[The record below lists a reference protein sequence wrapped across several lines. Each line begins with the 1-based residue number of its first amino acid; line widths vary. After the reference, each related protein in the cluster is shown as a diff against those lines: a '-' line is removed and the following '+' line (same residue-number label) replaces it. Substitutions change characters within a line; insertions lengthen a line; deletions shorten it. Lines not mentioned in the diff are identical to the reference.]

1 MTGVL
6 EGIRVLDFGRYI
18 AAPFCGALLGDLG
31 AEVIRIDREGGN
43 DDRWLNP
50 VTDKAEG
57 ALFLQVNRNKK
68 GITLDITTPEGR
80 EAFNDL
86 LATTDVV
93 ITNMPME
100 ALKELGLDYDSLAK
114 IKPDIIATNVST
126 FGSIGQYRN
135 RIGFDGLAQAM
146 SGGMHL
152 TGDGVTPMR
161 MGIPWVD
168 FGTSF
173 CATIGTLAAIMEKKK
188 SGKGQKVEA
197 ALLHTALTVASGF
210 LVEQALTAPNHRAI
224 GNKSLT
230 SGPND
235 CFKLKDGWLVV
246 AVVGNP
252 MFKRW
257 CKLIGELELLD
268 DPRFKTDQLRGDNG
282 TVLSEKMQRWCTSRT
297 LAEAVAELEKGRIP
311 CAPVFSLQQALDD
324 PHNAEEQFFKKVE
337 HPDLKKPAPLVATPF
352 KLSRTPASIRHRAP
366 KLDEHTDAVVRQP
379 KTRTQKVGAA
389 KT

>member
-68 GITLDITTPEGR
+68 GITLDITTEEGR
-80 EAFNDL
+80 ESFNDL

-100 ALKELGLDYDSLAK
+100 ALKELSLDYDSLAK

-126 FGSIGQYRN
+126 FGSVGQYRN

-152 TGDGVTPMR
+152 TGDGVTPIR

-257 CKLIGELELLD
+257 CRLIGEMDLLD

-282 TVLSEKMQRWCTSRT
+282 TLLSEKMQRWCLSRT

-366 KLDEHTDAVVRQP
+366 KLDEHTEGLVP
-379 KTRTQKVGAA
+379 KASARRAA
-389 KT
+389 KAKT

>member
-1 MTGVL
+1 MAVL

-50 VTDKAEG
+50 VTDQLEG

-68 GITLDITTPEGR
+68 GITLDITTPDGR

-86 LATTDVV
+86 LLTADVV

-100 ALKELGLDYDSLAK
+100 ALKELGLDYDTLAK

-146 SGGMHL
+146 SGAMHL
-152 TGDGVTPMR
+152 TGEGTPTR
-161 MGIPWVD
+161 MGVPWVD

-173 CATIGTLAAIMEKKK
+173 CATIGTLAAIIERQK

-210 LVEQALTAPNHRAI
+210 LVEQALTAPNHRGI
-224 GNKSLT
+224 GNRSLT

-235 CFKLKDGWLVV
+235 CFKMKDGWLVV
-246 AVVGNP
+246 AIVGNP

-257 CKLIGELELLD
+257 CRLVGEPELFD

-282 TVLSEKMQRWCTSRT
+282 QLLSGKMQHWCTSRT
-297 LAEAVAELEKGRIP
+297 IAEAVAELEKGRIP
-311 CAPVFSLQQALDD
+311 CAPVLSPQQALDD
-324 PHNAEEQFFKKVE
+324 PHVAEEQFLKAVS
-337 HPDLKKPAPLVATPF
+337 HPDLKKAAPLVATPF

-366 KLDEHTDAVVRQP
+366 KLDEHTEALVKKAKARAQ
-379 KTRTQKVGAA
+379 RA

>member
-31 AEVIRIDREGGN
+31 AEVIRIDRDGGN

-86 LATTDVV
+86 LKTSDVV

-100 ALKELGLDYDSLAK
+100 ALKELGLDYDFLAK

-152 TGDGVTPMR
+152 TGDGVTPIR

-173 CATIGTLAAIMEKKK
+173 CATIGTLAAIMEKKT

-282 TVLSEKMQRWCTSRT
+282 TMLSEKMQRWCTSRT
-297 LAEAVAELEKGRIP
+297 LTEAVTELEKGRIP

-366 KLDEHTDAVVRQP
+366 KLDEHTDALVRQP
-379 KTRTQKVGAA
+379 KGRARKAEKA

>member
-50 VTDKAEG
+50 VTDQQEG

-68 GITLDITTPEGR
+68 GITLDITTPDGR

-86 LATTDVV
+86 LMTADVV

-100 ALKELGLDYDSLAK
+100 ALKELGLDYDTLAK

-146 SGGMHL
+146 SGAMHL
-152 TGDGVTPMR
+152 TGDGTTPMR
-161 MGIPWVD
+161 MGVPWVD
-168 FGTSF
+168 YGTAF
-173 CATIGTLAAIMEKKK
+173 CATIGTLAAIIEKQK

-210 LVEQALTAPNHRAI
+210 LVEQALTAPNHRGI
-224 GNKSLT
+224 GNRSLT
-230 SGPND
+230 AGPND
-235 CFKLKDGWLVV
+235 CFKLKDGWLVC

-257 CKLIGELELLD
+257 CKLIGEMDLLD

-282 TVLSEKMQRWCTSRT
+282 IVLSEKMQRWCTSRT
-297 LAEAVAELEKGRIP
+297 IAEAVAEIEKGRIP
-311 CAPVFSLQQALDD
+311 CAPALSPQQALDD
-324 PHNAEEQFFKKVE
+324 PHVAEEQFFKAIG
-337 HPDLKKPAPLVATPF
+337 HPDLKKAAPLVATPF

-366 KLDEHTDAVVRQP
+366 KLDEHTAALVRKAP
-379 KTRTQKVGAA
+379 ARKAEKA

>member
-50 VTDKAEG
+50 VTEQREG
-57 ALFLQVNRNKK
+57 ALFLQVNRNKR

-86 LATTDVV
+86 LVTSDVV

-100 ALKELGLDYDSLAK
+100 ALKELALDYDALAK

-146 SGGMHL
+146 SGAMHL
-152 TGDGVTPMR
+152 TGDGITPMR
-161 MGIPWVD
+161 MGVPWVD
-168 FGTSF
+168 FGTAF
-173 CATIGTLAAIMEKKK
+173 CATIGTLAAIMEKKT

-235 CFKLKDGWLVV
+235 CFKMKDGWLVV

-257 CKLIGELELLD
+257 CKLIGEPELLED
-268 DPRFKTDQLRGDNG
+268 ARFTTDQLRGDNG
-282 TVLSEKMQRWCTSRT
+282 TLLSEKMQRWCTSRT
-297 LAEAVAELEKGRIP
+297 VAEAVAELEKGRIP
-311 CAPVFSLQQALDD
+311 CAPVLSLQQALND
-324 PHNAEEQFFKKVE
+324 PHVAEEQFLKKVE

-366 KLDEHTDAVVRQP
+366 KLDEHTDALVRQP
-379 KTRTQKVGAA
+379 KARAA
-389 KT
+389 KAGTTKA

>member
-6 EGIRVLDFGRYI
+6 EGVRVLDFGRYI

-50 VTDKAEG
+50 VTEQREG

-86 LATTDVV
+86 LMTSDVV

-100 ALKELGLDYDSLAK
+100 ALKELALDYDLLAK

-146 SGGMHL
+146 SGAMHL
-152 TGDGVTPMR
+152 TGDGITPTR
-161 MGIPWVD
+161 MGVPWVD
-168 FGTSF
+168 FGTAF

-235 CFKLKDGWLVV
+235 CFKMKDGWLVV

-257 CKLIGELELLD
+257 CKLIGEPELPD
-268 DPRFKTDQLRGDNG
+268 DARFKTDQLRGDNG
-282 TVLSEKMQRWCTSRT
+282 TSLSEKMQRWCTSRT
-297 LAEAVAELEKGRIP
+297 VAEAVAELEKGRIP
-311 CAPVFSLQQALDD
+311 CAPVLSLQQALDD
-324 PHNAEEQFFKKVE
+324 PHVAEEQFLKAVD
-337 HPDLKKPAPLVATPF
+337 HPDLKKLAPLVATPF

-366 KLDEHTDAVVRQP
+366 KLNEHTDVLVRQP
-379 KTRTQKVGAA
+379 KVRAQKVGTA